1 MSDYHVCIQTNINH
15 TQAVLSRIITSIINS
30 LLTEIWLKCN
40 NICWYLKRKS
50 SWLDTMLDYYMMGQM
65 ALILEKLW
73 KIHLQGS
80 NQIKIILSTHLMIS
94 TIKVYDRYHKIV
106 LAQNIQ
112 ETCLEGILLVFAG
125 QIKVD
130 QWFWDQF
137 FNTLIQTD
145 QWKHNNVD
153 PPLIWNLLK
162 NFHFTFSITV
172 GENIS
177 FRIPKCL

>member
-1 MSDYHVCIQTNINH
+1 
-15 TQAVLSRIITSIINS
+15 
-30 LLTEIWLKCN
+30 
-40 NICWYLKRKS
+40 
-50 SWLDTMLDYYMMGQM
+50 MMGQM

-80 NQIKIILSTHLMIS
+80 NQIKIILSTHLMKS

-130 QWFWDQF
+130 
-137 FNTLIQTD
+137 
-145 QWKHNNVD
+145 
-153 PPLIWNLLK
+153 
-162 NFHFTFSITV
+162 
-172 GENIS
+172 
-177 FRIPKCL
+177 R